1 MENFKKFKENLLC
14 IICAKSNS
22 EGLKSKNIKKLN
34 GKPLISFAIEKAKK
48 NKIKNICVSTE
59 SDKISSIVKK
69 QGVKVFF
76 KRSKKLC
83 RRNVSKLMV
92 WKDALLKSEKYFKKN
107 FDYILDIEVT
117 NPLINHTDLDKFLKK
132 FYKNKSFFDGQF
144 CTTPARK
151 NPYFNLLE
159 YKNKKFFLSKN
170 LKKKQ
175 ITARQSAPKTLEHVA
190 ALYCFKRDYLLKCK
204 WLFEGKISDFYVPL
218 LKSFDIDTK
227 EDFILVKKILNNKL

>member
-76 KRSKKLC
+76 
-83 RRNVSKLMV
+83 
-92 WKDALLKSEKYFKKN
+92 
-107 FDYILDIEVT
+107 
-117 NPLINHTDLDKFLKK
+117 
-132 FYKNKSFFDGQF
+132 
-144 CTTPARK
+144 
-151 NPYFNLLE
+151 
-159 YKNKKFFLSKN
+159 
-170 LKKKQ
+170 
-175 ITARQSAPKTLEHVA
+175 
-190 ALYCFKRDYLLKCK
+190 
-204 WLFEGKISDFYVPL
+204 
-218 LKSFDIDTK
+218 
-227 EDFILVKKILNNKL
+227 